1 MKAEMKAA
9 MSRRSFAFPS
19 DYLGELADCD
29 ADLGAAAAL
38 RRRMERDGYLLLRGF
53 ADREAVLA
61 MRRLIVEQIAAE
73 GWLAPGSDP
82 MAACIDPR
90 RSGAPSV
97 DARLPAIAG
106 FFDEQPFL
114 SFFERY
120 FGVPALRYPRVL
132 TRIKATGGRT
142 GIHFD
147 NVYIG
152 RGSEQVL
159 SCWMP
164 WGDTEVAQGPLAI
177 CAGSHNRPEFERL
190 RRTYGRHDPDRDR
203 IKGADNAPG
212 HFSFDLL
219 EVTERFGGRWHTANF
234 RAGDVL
240 VFPVFTLHCALENT
254 TDRYRISSDIRFQPA
269 ADPVDQRFMSVA
281 QPESLL
287 RHRYRVADGAVG
299 SLTMAEAQARW
310 GLERKLRDG
319 A

>member
-1 MKAEMKAA
+1 MEAE
-9 MSRRSFAFPS
+9 MSRRRFAFPS
-19 DYLGELADCD
+19 DYLGELADCNASLGDVD
-29 ADLGAAAAL
+29 ALPGQ
-38 RRRMERDGYLLLRGF
+38 MERDGYVLLRGF
-53 ADREAVLA
+53 ADREAVLDI
-61 MRRLIVEQIAAE
+61 RRLIVEQIGAE

-82 MAACIDPR
+82 MDARIDPR

-97 DARLPAIAG
+97 DARLPAIAR
-106 FFDEQPFL
+106 FYDEPPFL
-114 SFFERY
+114 PFFECY
-120 FGVPALRYPRVL
+120 FGAPAMRYPRVL

-142 GIHFD
+142 GIHCD

-177 CAGSHNRPEFERL
+177 CAGSHDRPEFERL

-219 EVTERFGGRWHTANF
+219 EVTERFGGRWLTTNF

-240 VFPVFTLHCALENT
+240 VFPAFTLHCALENT

-269 ADPVDQRFMSVA
+269 ADPVDERFMSVA
-281 QPESLL
+281 QPERLL
-287 RHRYRVADGAVG
+287 RHRYRIADDAVA
-299 SLTMAEAQARW
+299 SLTMAEARARW
-310 GLERKLRDG
+310 GLERKLRDRT
-319 A
+319 

>member
-1 MKAEMKAA
+1 MRAE

-29 ADLGAAAAL
+29 AHLDDDAAL
-38 RRRMERDGYLLLRGF
+38 RRRLERDGYLLLRGF
-53 ADREAVLA
+53 AGREAVLA
-61 MRRLIVEQIAAE
+61 IRRLIVERIAAE

-82 MAACIDPR
+82 MDACIDPR

-97 DARLPAIAG
+97 DARLPAIAR

-114 SFFERY
+114 PFFERF
-120 FGVPALRYPRVL
+120 FGAPAMRYPRVL

-152 RGSEQVL
+152 RGSERVL

-164 WGDTEVAQGPLAI
+164 WGDTAVAQGPLAI
-177 CAGSHNRPEFERL
+177 CAGSHDRPEFERL

-203 IKGADNAPG
+203 IKGADNAAG

-219 EVTERFGGRWHTANF
+219 EVTERFGGRWLSANF
-234 RAGDVL
+234 RAGDLL
-240 VFPVFTLHCALENT
+240 VFPAFTLHCALENT
-254 TDRYRISSDIRFQPA
+254 SDRYRISSDIRFQPA
-269 ADPVDQRFMSVA
+269 ADPVDERFMSVA
-281 QPESLL
+281 QPDRLL
-287 RHRYRVADGAVG
+287 RHRYRVAGGAVDA
-299 SLTMAEAQARW
+299 LTMAEARARW
-310 GLERKLRDG
+310 GLEGLGNKLRDRT
-319 A
+319 

>member
-1 MKAEMKAA
+1 MRAE

-29 ADLGAAAAL
+29 AGLGDVDAL

-53 ADREAVLA
+53 ADRAAVLA
-61 MRRLIVEQIAAE
+61 IRRLIVERIAAE

-82 MAACIDPR
+82 MEARIGR

-97 DARLPAIAG
+97 DARLPAIAR

-114 SFFERY
+114 PFFERY
-120 FGVPALRYPRVL
+120 FGAPAMRYPRVL

-152 RGSEQVL
+152 RGSERVL

-177 CAGSHNRPEFERL
+177 CAGSHDRPEFERL
-190 RRTYGRHDPDRDR
+190 RHTYGRHDPDRDR

-219 EVTERFGGRWHTANF
+219 EVTERFGGRWLSANSKPATCWCFPPSPCTA
-234 RAGDVL
+234 
-240 VFPVFTLHCALENT
+240 PWT
-254 TDRYRISSDIRFQPA
+254 TPAIATASAPTSASSRRP
-269 ADPVDQRFMSVA
+269 
-281 QPESLL
+281 
-287 RHRYRVADGAVG
+287 
-299 SLTMAEAQARW
+299 TRW
-310 GLERKLRDG
+310 TS
-319 A
+319 AS